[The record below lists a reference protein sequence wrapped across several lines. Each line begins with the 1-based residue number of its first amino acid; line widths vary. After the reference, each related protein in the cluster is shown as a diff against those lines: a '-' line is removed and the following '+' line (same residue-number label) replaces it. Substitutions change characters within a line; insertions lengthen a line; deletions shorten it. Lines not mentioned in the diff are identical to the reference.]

1 LEKQLSS
8 TPVKV
13 KPGPSQDKELFRR
26 SDNFPFVEKG
36 VPAHSIMSS
45 DDDDKCYHRP
55 CDEASRIDLEHLST
69 IIRAIAA
76 ASETLISGKETPTRI
91 GSSGSKE

>member
-1 LEKQLSS
+1 M
-8 TPVKV
+8 KV
-13 KPGPSQDKELFRR
+13 ITGPSEEKELFKR

-55 CDEASRIDLEHLST
+55 CDELKRIDISHMT
-69 IIRAIAA
+69 TVIKGIAVVA
-76 ASETLISGKETPTRI
+76 ETLISGKETPTRI
-91 GSSGSKE
+91 MSE